1 MRKKCNEYAFQQVEI
16 QKKQLEQLGI
26 FTDYDKYYITSNKH
40 YEAEQIRI
48 FAEMVRKNL
57 IYRGWK
63 PIYWSCSHATAL
75 AEAEVEYLEKKDTS
89 LYFKIYS
96 TEISRFF
103 NKEKVSL
110 LV

>member
-1 MRKKCNEYAFQQVEI
+1 VVAFEKC
-16 QKKQLEQLGI
+16 
-26 FTDYDKYYITSNKH
+26 YITLNKE

-75 AEAEVEYLEKKDTS
+75 AEAEVEYLEKKDAS
-89 LYFKIYS
+89 LYFKIHS
-96 TEISRFF
+96 TEASQFF
-103 NKEKVSL
+103 NKENVSL